1 MSARSSRLELGKR
14 LYNLLL
20 TLADRKIGAWSV
32 FKNLTGAGAMMGS
45 YGGYIERLAKK
56 VEARLQ
62 DIEAIYNFDLGD
74 EFELAICALLEDVLP
89 AKYGVCRGFVV
100 AEDGRTAGDDV
111 IIYDKMASPTLRSSL
126 SRQFPVK
133 EQIPVDAVYAYI
145 ECKHSILS
153 DEVLEKAISQAEAV
167 KKLVLTRRALD
178 NPDYEVDGPVYNG
191 RPRDWPRTF
200 PPLKNQPFCAV
211 FARKYSPDVV
221 VPRTHSE
228 HTPDLLIL
236 GSNHIATQAL
246 NLGPDGIKSSLFF
259 DTKYGA
265 GLLAEQA
272 PENAYGLGLVT
283 LLEAL
288 SWLELL
294 PIDWTGTL
302 NFTFFENLRKKRT
315 SPKS

>member
-1 MSARSSRLELGKR
+1 M
-14 LYNLLL
+14 
-20 TLADRKIGAWSV
+20 
-32 FKNLTGAGAMMGS
+32 
-45 YGGYIERLAKK
+45 
-56 VEARLQ
+56 
-62 DIEAIYNFDLGD
+62 
-74 EFELAICALLEDVLP
+74 
-89 AKYGVCRGFVV
+89 
-100 AEDGRTAGDDV
+100 
-111 IIYDKMASPTLRSSL
+111 
-126 SRQFPVK
+126 
-133 EQIPVDAVYAYI
+133 
-145 ECKHSILS
+145 
-153 DEVLEKAISQAEAV
+153 
-167 KKLVLTRRALD
+167 
-178 NPDYEVDGPVYNG
+178 
-191 RPRDWPRTF
+191 PRT
-200 PPLKNQPFCAV
+200 
-211 FARKYSPDVV
+211 YG
-221 VPRTHSE
+221 E

-236 GSNHIATQAL
+236 GSNHIATQAV

>member
-1 MSARSSRLELGKR
+1 
-14 LYNLLL
+14 
-20 TLADRKIGAWSV
+20 
-32 FKNLTGAGAMMGS
+32 MGS

-74 EFELAICALLEDVLP
+74 EFELALCALLEDVLP

-100 AEDGRTAGDDV
+100 TEDGKTAGDDV

-145 ECKHSILS
+145 ECKHNIATT
-153 DEVLEKAISQAEAV
+153 EVLETAIGQAEAV
-167 KKLVLTRRALD
+167 KKLVLTRRGLD

-191 RPRDWPRTF
+191 RPRDWPRTY

-211 FARKYSPDVV
+211 FARKFSPDVAL
-221 VPRTHSE
+221 PRTYGE

-236 GSNHIATQAL
+236 GNSHIATQTV
-246 NLGPDGIKSSLFF
+246 NLGADGIKSSLFF

-265 GLLAEQA
+265 GLYTEQA
-272 PENAYGLGLVT
+272 PKNAFGLGLVT

-288 SWLELL
+288 SWVELL

-302 NFTFFENLRKKRT
+302 NATFFENLGKVKASTR
-315 SPKS
+315 S

>member
-1 MSARSSRLELGKR
+1 
-14 LYNLLL
+14 
-20 TLADRKIGAWSV
+20 
-32 FKNLTGAGAMMGS
+32 MGS

-74 EFELAICALLEDVLP
+74 EFELAVCALLEDVLP

-145 ECKHSILS
+145 ECKHSIATS
-153 DEVLEKAISQAEAV
+153 EVLEKAIGQAEAV
-167 KKLVLTRRALD
+167 KKLVLSRRGLD
-178 NPDYEVDGPVYNG
+178 NPDYEKDGPVYNG

-211 FARKYSPDVV
+211 FARKFSPDVAL
-221 VPRTHSE
+221 PRTYGE

-236 GSNHIATQAL
+236 GNSHLATQTV
-246 NLGPDGIKSSLFF
+246 NLGADGIKSSLFF
-259 DTKYGA
+259 DTEYGA
-265 GLLAEQA
+265 GLYTEQA

-288 SWLELL
+288 SWVELL

-302 NFTFFENLRKKRT
+302 NVTFFENLRKVRAST
-315 SPKS
+315 QS

>member
-1 MSARSSRLELGKR
+1 
-14 LYNLLL
+14 
-20 TLADRKIGAWSV
+20 
-32 FKNLTGAGAMMGS
+32 MMGS

-74 EFELAICALLEDVLP
+74 EFELAVCALLEDVLP

-145 ECKHSILS
+145 ECKHSIATS
-153 DEVLEKAISQAEAV
+153 EVLEKAIGQAEAV
-167 KKLVLTRRALD
+167 KKLVLSRRGLD
-178 NPDYEVDGPVYNG
+178 NPDYEKDGPVYNG

-211 FARKYSPDVV
+211 FARKFSPDVAL
-221 VPRTHSE
+221 PRTYGE

-236 GSNHIATQAL
+236 GNSHLATQTV
-246 NLGPDGIKSSLFF
+246 NLGADGIKSSLFF
-259 DTKYGA
+259 DTEYGA
-265 GLLAEQA
+265 GLYTEQA

-288 SWLELL
+288 SWVELL

-302 NFTFFENLRKKRT
+302 NVTFFENLRKVRAST
-315 SPKS
+315 QS